1 MIEIN
6 LLPGAGRKRA
16 GSRQSVDFGAMMSG
30 MSGSFRDKYMIGA
43 VASVIV
49 AVAAVGTLY
58 MLQTKRETTLT
69 ARQEQSLRDST
80 RYANFL
86 KDRFRSEA
94 VRDTLLRQV
103 NIIRSI
109 DEDRY
114 VWPHIMDE
122 ISRALP
128 QFTWLTSVTFTGTP
142 QGASNVVIT
151 PHTAQDTSAA
161 AKKHPKTPKRLDT
174 DIPKDVISIRVMG
187 RTVDIQALTRFM
199 TDLEASPYLSNVQL
213 DKSELALDQGKEV
226 TQFQLTIG
234 YTRPD
239 TSLLRRVPLSLSVR

>member
-6 LLPGAGRKRA
+6 LLPGAGRKK
-16 GSRQSVDFGAMMSG
+16 GGGRQAVDFGAMMSG
-30 MSGSFRDKYMIGA
+30 MSGGIRDKFMIAAVVCVVVGAGA
-43 VASVIV
+43 VGA
-49 AVAAVGTLY
+49 LY
-58 MLQTKRETTLT
+58 VLQGRRETALD
-69 ARQEQSLRDST
+69 ARQEQAVRDST

-86 KDRFRSEA
+86 KDRYRSEA

-114 VWPHIMDE
+114 VWPHVMDE

-142 QGASNVVIT
+142 QGSNNVVAT

-161 AKKHPKTPKRLDT
+161 AKKHPKAPKRLDT

-213 DKSELALDQGKEV
+213 DKSELAIDQGKEV

-234 YTRPD
+234 YSRPD
-239 TSLLRRVPLSLSVR
+239 TSLIRRVPLSLSVR